1 MEREILTISLT
12 DTNSDKCIY
21 SFSLH
26 PSAPLFF
33 QTMPFGTYCAPN
45 TEESGEVSLKKTP
58 SSCHGPHSL
67 WEDGTAQAAVTCDT
81 LTWEVL
87 TMNCASPEEKT
98 FSCLVAKVSWLKRSL
113 LSRKKERGTEH
124 RAGVDRGLSLSAVKT
139 QGLLMKIEMVG

>member
-45 TEESGEVSLKKTP
+45 TEESGEVSEKDTVVLPWT
-58 SSCHGPHSL
+58 SQFTGG
-67 WEDGTAQAAVTCDT
+67 WNRTGGCD
-81 LTWEVL
+81 
-87 TMNCASPEEKT
+87 M
-98 FSCLVAKVSWLKRSL
+98 
-113 LSRKKERGTEH
+113 
-124 RAGVDRGLSLSAVKT
+124 
-139 QGLLMKIEMVG
+139 